1 MCAGYSQE
9 NAGIEIGH
17 KNKHE
22 TSKMMREIREKMEI
36 DKNESNYKIISI
48 FTEYGLR

>member
-9 NAGIEIGH
+9 NAGIDIGH

-22 TSKMMREIREKMEI
+22 TSKMMKDIRSKMEI

-48 FTEYGLR
+48 FTKHGK